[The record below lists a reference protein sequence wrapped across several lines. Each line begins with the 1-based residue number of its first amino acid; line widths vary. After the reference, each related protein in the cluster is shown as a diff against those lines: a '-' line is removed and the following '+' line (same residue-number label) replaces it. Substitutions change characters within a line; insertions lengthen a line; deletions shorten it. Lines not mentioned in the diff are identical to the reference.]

1 VSDQNPTVLLT
12 LVLPL
17 DIAQTVEDLLLEH
30 PDLIQGFSTAPS
42 WGHGGSVNLREPSE
56 LVSGHSPRTQLRT
69 VGPED
74 KLRAIIALLRDK
86 LPHANIVY
94 WLVPVIEFGRIL

>member
-1 VSDQNPTVLLT
+1 VSDPNPTVLLT
-12 LVLPL
+12 LVLPE
-17 DIAQTVEDLLLEH
+17 DIAQAVEDMLLAR
-30 PDLIQGFSTAPS
+30 PDLVEGFSTAPS
-42 WGHGGSVNLREPSE
+42 WGHGTTVNLREAAE
-56 LVSGHSPRTQLRT
+56 LVSGHSPRVQLRT

-74 KLRAIIALLRDK
+74 KLRAVIALVRDT

>member
-1 VSDQNPTVLLT
+1 MSEMPATVLLT

-17 DIAQTVEDLLLEH
+17 DIAQAVEDLLLER
-30 PDLIQGFSTAPS
+30 PDLVQGFSTAPS
-42 WGHGGSVNLREPSE
+42 WGHGSTVHLREAAE

-74 KLRAIIALLRDK
+74 KLRAIIALLREK

-94 WLVPVIEFGRIL
+94 WLVPVLEFGRVL